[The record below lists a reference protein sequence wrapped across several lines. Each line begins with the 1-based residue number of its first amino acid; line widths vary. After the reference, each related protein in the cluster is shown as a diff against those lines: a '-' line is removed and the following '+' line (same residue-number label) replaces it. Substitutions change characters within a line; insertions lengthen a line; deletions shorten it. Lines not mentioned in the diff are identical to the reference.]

1 MKIQKEWQIFSIFLS
16 LFAILTRPAATNN
29 DASRLA
35 TIESLVDF
43 QTFIIDNSRFIWTVD
58 KYFYQG
64 HFYSDKPP
72 ILSIYSSFFYA
83 VLKTV
88 GISFTSQFMLAISLL
103 TILVVGAS
111 TAIGIV
117 YLYKT
122 LKFLEIEQ
130 NWINILLILV
140 GTGTLL
146 LPYSTVFSNHV
157 VSASLLMGGFYYL
170 LRVKEGVKYSLLS
183 GMLISLAGSI
193 DIAVFIFI
201 PFVAIDFFNKPLKSK
216 IVFALA
222 CALVLVIYFKLNV
235 YTSGSLLPPSMNKP
249 LWDYPDSQFDSSNLS
264 GLAFHPTL
272 SSLLNYAFHMIIGNR
287 GLISYTP
294 ILGFSIFGFIKILS
308 DRQFKYRQEYLL
320 ILLASGAYVMM
331 YIFRS
336 NNYSGYS
343 YGVRWY
349 ANIMFL
355 FCLPLAHISNEVK
368 KIKKVRQVFIII
380 GCLSIF
386 ISFVGVIHPWVPVD
400 EAHPSS
406 LLNAFGYIFQPINT
420 QIYNN
425 SAAMRLSFSYSLL
438 FVLKQ
443 FRVILIAAIAGL
455 SCYLFVNRVKQFV
468 ANKPPA

>member
-1 MKIQKEWQIFSIFLS
+1 MKIQKEWQIFFGFLS
-16 LFAILTRPAATNN
+16 LFAILTRIVASHN

-43 QTFIIDNSRFIWTVD
+43 QTFTIDNSRFIWTVD

-72 ILSIYSSFFYA
+72 ILSIYGSFFYA
-83 VLKTV
+83 VLKLV
-88 GISFTSQFMLAISLL
+88 GISFDSQFKLTLFLL
-103 TILVVGAS
+103 TILVVGVS
-111 TAIGIV
+111 TAIGMI
-117 YLYKT
+117 YFYKT
-122 LKFLEIEQ
+122 LKLLEIEED
-130 NWINILLILV
+130 WINILLIVV

-201 PFVAIDFFNKPLKSK
+201 PFVAVNFFNKPLKSK

-222 CALVLVIYFKLNV
+222 CALVLIIYFQLNV
-235 YTSGSLLPPSMNKP
+235 YTSGSLRPPSMNSA
-249 LWDYPDSQFDSSNLS
+249 LWDYPGSQFNSNNLS

-272 SSLLNYAFHMIIGNR
+272 SSLFNYAFHMIIGNR

-294 ILGFSIFGFIKILS
+294 ILGFSIYGFIKILRE
-308 DRQFKYRQEYLL
+308 RQFKYRQEHLL
-320 ILLASGAYVMM
+320 IILASCAYVMT

-355 FCLPLAHISNEVK
+355 FCLPLAHISNQVK
-368 KIKKVRQVFIII
+368 SFKNLRQAFLII

-386 ISFVGVIHPWVPVD
+386 ISFIGTIDPWVAVE
-400 EAHPSS
+400 EANPSS
-406 LLNAFGYIFQPINT
+406 FLNVLGYIFKPIDG
-420 QIYNN
+420 QVFNN
-425 SAAMRLSFSYSLL
+425 SMAIRLPFSHFLL
-438 FVLKQ
+438 LVSIQ
-443 FRVILIAAIAGL
+443 FRMILRAALAGL
-455 SCYLFVNRVKQFV
+455 SCYLFANCVKQFV
-468 ANKPPA
+468 ANNPPA